1 MRKTTL
7 PPKQADYYGSNLT
20 SSPAMFARCNSC
32 YLVNL
37 NYVQAIQGYTVL
49 VGGESLQISR
59 PRRRAFAQ
67 ALNDYLGG
75 GIT

>member
-1 MRKTTL
+1 
-7 PPKQADYYGSNLT
+7 
-20 SSPAMFARCNSC
+20 MFARCNSC